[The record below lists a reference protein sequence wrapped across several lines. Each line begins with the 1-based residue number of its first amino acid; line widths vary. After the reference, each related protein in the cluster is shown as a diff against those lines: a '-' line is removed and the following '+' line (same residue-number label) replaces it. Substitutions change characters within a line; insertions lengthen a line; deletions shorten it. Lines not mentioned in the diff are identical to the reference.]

1 MEISNNNEINFIFKI
16 NKITYLL
23 NNIDVYYQ
31 KEILKDIK
39 RYNINITNNLMNI
52 ENSEEKKLI
61 YHYLNKY
68 LDSVINDHL
77 DYLIE
82 SYHKENKHNIF
93 IQAEKNALKSIQN
106 GNKEN
111 LNKNIYHSVDNIKSS
126 FYNHVSIDSNSSNQL
141 NNVLNEKINNFFD
154 KIKIELFDN
163 IELLIDKKIEN
174 SFFNTDES
182 SKHIQKKIKEF
193 LKIFLK
199 DDNIYNDIVEQMNNE
214 INNMYNILKNFQK
227 DQNDLQLLIEKYLTN
242 NENKINLIENKIID
256 KVNINFE
263 DKIKL
268 LTNIF
273 NDSIQ
278 NTLKN
283 VKPHIDE
290 TQIIRNIEN
299 KLVQNHNFSKNNFE
313 IKFDKENNEIQLYYY
328 NELISSTK
336 LNIKG
341 LIGPKG
347 PQGIKGEKGDISI
360 IRNIQINPDDT
371 IKFTMQNGT
380 SIYEVNT
387 ENKIPKGPK
396 GEQGTI
402 GEKGEPGNININLNW
417 NQENVMRM
425 NKENSNN
432 LILLK
437 SLSIGEN
444 SHCLENNSLSIGES
458 ICYKD
463 NSLVIG
469 KNSKTLNN
477 NSIAFFGNTLGK
489 NSFSYMAED
498 VEENCVRFGSNSNK
512 KFNIENIH
520 LKAKEIILDCDDL
533 ILKDNNFKDN
543 KIFELEEKI
552 DVLRKEIHLL
562 KNN

>member
-1 MEISNNNEINFIFKI
+1 
-16 NKITYLL
+16 
-23 NNIDVYYQ
+23 
-31 KEILKDIK
+31 
-39 RYNINITNNLMNI
+39 
-52 ENSEEKKLI
+52 
-61 YHYLNKY
+61 
-68 LDSVINDHL
+68 
-77 DYLIE
+77 
-82 SYHKENKHNIF
+82 
-93 IQAEKNALKSIQN
+93 
-106 GNKEN
+106 
-111 LNKNIYHSVDNIKSS
+111 
-126 FYNHVSIDSNSSNQL
+126 
-141 NNVLNEKINNFFD
+141 
-154 KIKIELFDN
+154 
-163 IELLIDKKIEN
+163 
-174 SFFNTDES
+174 
-182 SKHIQKKIKEF
+182 
-193 LKIFLK
+193 
-199 DDNIYNDIVEQMNNE
+199 
-214 INNMYNILKNFQK
+214 MYNILKNFQK

-437 SLSIGEN
+437 SLSI
-444 SHCLENNSLSIGES
+444 
-458 ICYKD
+458 
-463 NSLVIG
+463 
-469 KNSKTLNN
+469 
-477 NSIAFFGNTLGK
+477 
-489 NSFSYMAED
+489 
-498 VEENCVRFGSNSNK
+498 
-512 KFNIENIH
+512 
-520 LKAKEIILDCDDL
+520 
-533 ILKDNNFKDN
+533 
-543 KIFELEEKI
+543 EKI
-552 DVLRKEIHLL
+552 VT
-562 KNN
+562 